1 MKIHRFMAVALFL
14 SGCASGPR
22 SYDSVLGYSTE
33 SLPAGI
39 QVTYVDEEDSR
50 TEKILTQISE
60 VCNEALGPT
69 SNAPVIKVKSVTEYE
84 RQVKM
89 SVPIPVG
96 VQNIGTF
103 SSGGSSLPGATIQ
116 SSVTQ
121 TDTVFRNIKLQ
132 EVVALCSTAP

>member
-1 MKIHRFMAVALFL
+1 MKLPHFMAVALFL

-22 SYDSVLGYSTE
+22 SYDGVLGYSTE

-39 QVTYVDEEDSR
+39 QVTYVDEADSS
-50 TEKILTQISE
+50 TEKILSHISE
-60 VCNEALGPT
+60 VCNEAFGPT
-69 SNAPVIKVKSVTEYE
+69 ATAPHIKVKSVTEYE
-84 RQVKM
+84 RQVKV

-96 VQNIGTF
+96 VQTIGTF

-132 EVVALCSTAP
+132 VVVALCSTAP